1 MLGKLF
7 RQKSTRGPL
16 LGIIVATVFIAIAA
30 SLLVSLREQNG
41 DAEAGQDVISVPNVV
56 DQVAERDIF
65 NKIVEGQTIQINASS
80 QNERMRIVVAAPP
93 TAVPSPVEIVVAD
106 DTAAKPEV
114 QLTSTPAPAPQNPD
128 VIQVDPTLTVQFNSN
143 PQVIPPTFTPIPV
156 VVNPNVSADLN
167 NIIARVNH
175 TVSAGETIF
184 SLATR
189 YNSSV
194 TMMSEAGISEVD
206 MFPGNV
212 IVIPYANNAACSSQ
226 RAYPIKEG
234 DTLFR
239 IGVNNGT
246 TAVILQQING
256 IDANYSIDAGSAIC
270 LP

>member
-16 LGIIVATVFIAIAA
+16 LGIIIATVFIAIAA
-30 SLLVSLREQNG
+30 SLLVSLREQGGN
-41 DAEAGQDVISVPNVV
+41 AEAEQGAEGPTIV
-56 DQVAERDIF
+56 DQVPDRDIF
-65 NKIVEGQTIQINASS
+65 NKTVEGQTIRINAAPR
-80 QNERMRIVVAAPP
+80 NEQMSIVLAPP
-93 TAVPSPVEIVVAD
+93 PATAIPTPVEIVAAE

-114 QLTSTPAPAPQNPD
+114 QLTSTPAPVPQNPEA
-128 VIQVDPTLTVQFNSN
+128 VQVNVTVKFDEN
-143 PQVIPPTFTPIPV
+143 PQAVPATFTPIPV

-167 NIIARVNH
+167 NIIATVQH

-194 TMMSEAGISEVD
+194 TMMSESGISEAD

-234 DTLFR
+234 DTLYR
-239 IGVNNGT
+239 IGINNGT
-246 TAVILQQING
+246 TAIILQQING
-256 IDANYSIDAGSAIC
+256 IDVNYSIDAGSAIC

>member
-16 LGIIVATVFIAIAA
+16 LGIIIATVFIAIAA
-30 SLLVSLREQNG
+30 SLLVSLRDQNG
-41 DAEAGQDVISVPNVV
+41 DAEAGQENVPNVV
-56 DQVAERDIF
+56 DQVPDRDIF
-65 NKIVEGQTIQINASS
+65 NKTVEGQTIQINAASP
-80 QNERMRIVVAAPP
+80 NERMRVVLAPPP
-93 TAVPSPVEIVVAD
+93 TAISTPIEIVVAD
-106 DTAAKPEV
+106 DSAAKPEV
-114 QLTSTPAPAPQNPD
+114 QLTSTPAPVPQNPEA
-128 VIQVDPTLTVQFNSN
+128 VQVNVTVKFDEN
-143 PQVIPPTFTPIPV
+143 PQAPPPTFTPIPV

-167 NIIARVNH
+167 NIIATVQH
-175 TVSAGETIF
+175 TVVAGETIF

-194 TMMSEAGISEVD
+194 TMMSESGISEAD
-206 MFPGNV
+206 MYPGNV

-234 DTLFR
+234 DTLYR

-246 TAVILQQING
+246 TAIILQQING
-256 IDANYSIDAGSAIC
+256 IDVNFSIDAGSAIC